1 MAKPQQPE
9 LRRSGTV
16 PALDPDATEAVLSA
30 QDDPK
35 TSGSRGPVPAEQRPG
50 HHPDDE
56 QDKPDLDAFAERLGI
71 PTEGDE
77 PDDDLVPDD
86 VTEPE
91 PEGVTE
97 PVTTGQESF
106 VASLPLPVKLAL
118 LGPAITYVSVRGVYR
133 TVTRIVHRSHR

>member
-35 TSGSRGPVPAEQRPG
+35 TSTSRGEVPEEQRPG
-50 HHPDDE
+50 HHPADE
-56 QDKPDLDAFAERLGI
+56 QDKPDLAAFAERLGI

-77 PDDDLVPDD
+77 PDEDEVD
-86 VTEPE
+86 VEEPR
-91 PEGVTE
+91 PA
-97 PVTTGQESF
+97 PVRGDEQVSSGEQSF
-106 VASLPLPVKLAL
+106 VASLPLPVRLAL
-118 LGPAITYVSVRGVYR
+118 IGPAITYVSVRGVYR
-133 TVTRIVHRSHR
+133 TVTRIACRGGR

>member
-35 TSGSRGPVPAEQRPG
+35 TSGSRGPVPEEQQPG

-56 QDKPDLDAFAERLGI
+56 QDKPGLEAFAERLGI
-71 PTEGDE
+71 PTEGEEPDADEEHAPALDEVLDE
-77 PDDDLVPDD
+77 PVSS
-86 VTEPE
+86 
-91 PEGVTE
+91 GH
-97 PVTTGQESF
+97 QSF
-106 VASLPLPVKLAL
+106 VASLPLPVRLAL
-118 LGPAITYVSVRGVYR
+118 IGPAVTYVSVRGVYR
-133 TVTRIVHRSHR
+133 TVTRIVCRRDR